1 MEPKSLQEIRAVAE
15 VRAEL
20 PPARQPLSRRER
32 LERWAAALE
41 RLDGRRLRP
50 LERVEFVSAHE
61 RKELRADN
69 SPLTIAFEDPELRA
83 DGLQSDRFGD
93 ATSYF
98 GLSNQQAHLILCD
111 CHYAAGMRASEVAR
125 RIRNAATA
133 GNTTR
138 ATFAIWALSLG
149 AIPVVSLILSAI

>member
-1 MEPKSLQEIRAVAE
+1 MQ
-15 VRAEL
+15 
-20 PPARQPLSRRER
+20 QPLSQRER

-41 RLDGRRLRP
+41 RLGGQRLRP
-50 LERVEFVSAHE
+50 LERIEFVSVRQ

-69 SPLTIAFEDPELRA
+69 SPLTVAFEDPELRS

-93 ATSYF
+93 AISYF

-111 CHYAAGMRASEVAR
+111 CHYGAGMRASEVAR

-133 GNTTR
+133 GETTK